1 MVSLTLQSSRN
12 IGRALVV
19 GNAACRQAVLRTLAR
34 DGQPAFETDCP
45 YQAMAELARN
55 AQNYRM
61 VILSL
66 QSLYRE
72 ELGIIV
78 AIKTHYPD
86 VDIWLSQTDGRASA
100 LADALR
106 LGADGIVANNGL
118 HRLATSAEVM
128 PEPPAEPARE
138 NSEPPKEH
146 EFAVTGSDEPVLT
159 ADELRALLQE
169 PPA

>member
-1 MVSLTLQSSRN
+1 M
-12 IGRALVV
+12 
-19 GNAACRQAVLRTLAR
+19 
-34 DGQPAFETDCP
+34 
-45 YQAMAELARN
+45 
-55 AQNYRM
+55 
-61 VILSL
+61 
-66 QSLYRE
+66 
-72 ELGIIV
+72 

-138 NSEPPKEH
+138 NSEPPEEH